1 VSNWDSLNLQ
11 FGFSCGAFVAQH
23 VQGSAL
29 DYGFIL
35 DADAKA
41 FFTVFLRSVHDQRC
55 DREGCRAWTDDSVAR
70 QFEIEASE
78 FGRHGS
84 A

>member
-1 VSNWDSLNLQ
+1 M
-11 FGFSCGAFVAQH
+11 AQH

-35 DADAKA
+35 DDDAKA
-41 FFTVFLRSVHDQRC
+41 FFHSFFLRSVHDQRC
-55 DREGCRAWTDDSVAR
+55 DREGYRAWTDESVAR

-78 FGRHGS
+78 FGRHGFACS
-84 A
+84 VAYRVSIAS